1 MKKLFLAFM
10 IAMAAIGLNAQ
21 TLKGEGSLLGNVGY
35 QTNYERFGLGVQGRY
50 VTSGAIRR
58 FFAIT

>member
-10 IAMAAIGLNAQ
+10 IAIAATGLNAQ

-35 QTNYERFGLGVQGRY
+35 QTNMKDLVWEYKDVM
-50 VTSGAIRR
+50 
-58 FFAIT
+58 